1 MIVQG
6 IGTSIALETLYF
18 CDFSTGGGGGG
29 GVQIPCLR
37 WRSSIVKNVFDCRL
51 SGVGG
56 YTQFGRCIYDRQ
68 IGGQFKTS
76 VSRNY
81 GFN

>member
-1 MIVQG
+1 MIFQQG
-6 IGTSIALETLYF
+6 GSRFPVSDGVRQLLGTFSIAAY
-18 CDFSTGGGGGG
+18 
-29 GVQIPCLR
+29 P
-37 WRSSIVKNVFDCRL
+37 
-51 SGVGG
+51 GVGG

-76 VSRNY
+76 VSQNY

>member
-1 MIVQG
+1 MIFQQ
-6 IGTSIALETLYF
+6 
-18 CDFSTGGGGGG
+18 GGGGGG
-29 GVQIPCLR
+29 GGPDPLSPMC
-37 WRSSIVKNVFDCRL
+37 SSIVKNVFDCRL

-56 YTQFGRCIYDRQ
+56 YTQFGRCIHDRQ